1 MQELEKDRQKR
12 EGYTREETDKPSI
25 KFMISAEAPLI
36 MSKACELFIKE
47 VTARAWQHTERNR
60 RRTLQK
66 QDVHAAVGESED
78 FDFLIDIVPRVVQ
91 TANNRQAQAAM
102 AQQALTEQQQHQ
114 AVGIPGMPNLPLPSA
129 LPMGALNGPGSTA
142 VMGAPPS
149 LMPPAQPVGVGAVPN
164 ELPMQD
170 HLQQAQFY
178 NLFQHMA
185 GMPLEGVAGDSLS
198 FIPPMGAAGI
208 MGDLQQH
215 QLQQQQQE
223 QQQQQQLYNPHQ
235 HPQQQQQQHQQQQQD
250 QPQIHHNQ
258 QQAPAQQP
266 IQQQHLL
273 HHPHTPALPQHQ
285 WTDNPE

>member
-1 MQELEKDRQKR
+1 MQELEKDRQQR
-12 EGYTREETDKPSI
+12 EGYVREETDKPTI

-114 AVGIPGMPNLPLPSA
+114 AVGIPGMPTLTPPSA
-129 LPMGALNGPGSTA
+129 LPMGALNGPGSA
-142 VMGAPPS
+142 GVMGAPPT

-164 ELPMQD
+164 EIPMQD

-215 QLQQQQQE
+215 QLQQQQHEQQ
-223 QQQQQQLYNPHQ
+223 QQQQQQLYHPHQ
-235 HPQQQQQQHQQQQQD
+235 HQQQQQQQQD

-258 QQAPAQQP
+258 QQAPVQQQP
-266 IQQQHLL
+266 IQQHLQQQQHH
-273 HHPHTPALPQHQ
+273 HHPPPLPQHQ